1 MQGCLTM
8 IRTASTVDNC
18 KIIQLFEN
26 EWCFTYVNLYI
37 DNKFDMLKCR
47 ILSEKFRWANILF
60 PAWEQTNAVEIF
72 KTLLFLPLCLFQTDN
87 RRNQK
92 LPKRDFLSSS
102 LYFSESLFI
111 SEK

>member
-72 KTLLFLPLCLFQTDN
+72 KTLYKILILYNLSLIENLQIF
-87 RRNQK
+87 NQN
-92 LPKRDFLSSS
+92 
-102 LYFSESLFI
+102 
-111 SEK
+111 